1 MSLFNR
7 KRLAIQLALGA
18 TALLCGGVLAPSSAS
33 AQERDEAWR
42 FRASVYGYTPDFSG
56 ELVFPAPADIEIDA
70 ADLLE
75 NTDAMFMGA
84 FEAQHGRIGVF
95 TDFIYLDLG
104 KSVADTPQLSIGGG
118 MALPPGVT
126 ADLSLDI
133 KAQIWTLAGNYRVID
148 TPATSIDVF
157 AGARMLNADAELAY
171 AFSADFGPFSGT
183 ARQGSR
189 TASLENWDMIFGV
202 KGRSSFGAERE
213 WFAQYYADVG
223 AGESDLT
230 WQAYLG
236 AGRSFGRYDITVGW
250 RRLEYQFASDSRI
263 SDLAFDGP
271 VVGASVKW

>member
-1 MSLFNR
+1 M
-7 KRLAIQLALGA
+7 
-18 TALLCGGVLAPSSAS
+18 APSSAS
-33 AQERDEAWR
+33 AQEGDEAWR
-42 FRASVYGYTPDFSG
+42 FRASVYGYVPDFSG

-70 ADLLE
+70 ADLIE

-104 KSVADTPQLSIGGG
+104 KSVSDTAQLSIGGG
-118 MALPPGVT
+118 TPLPPGVT
-126 ADLSLDI
+126 ADLALDI
-133 KAQIWTLAGNYRVID
+133 QMQIWTFAGSYRVIE
-148 TPATSIDVF
+148 TSATSLDAF
-157 AGARMLNADAELAY
+157 AGVRMLNADAELAY
-171 AFSADFGPFSGT
+171 AFSADFGPFTGT

-189 TASLENWDMIFGV
+189 TASLENWDAILGV

-213 WFAQYYADVG
+213 WFAHYYADVG
-223 AGESDLT
+223 VGDSDLT

-236 AGRSFGRYDITVGW
+236 AGRSFGRYDISLGW

-271 VVGASVKW
+271 VVGASVNW